1 MDGELC
7 ALLTPSRELLDGVWD
22 ELAGPV
28 SMELLD
34 ETLDSFVD
42 ELEIFSREL
51 EFGMIVSE
59 ELEASSTEEGE
70 SSPQDV
76 SKVDE
81 MIAAA
86 IIICFIV
93 ILFFRK
99 IRKSRDDRKKRLSFY
114 L

>member
-7 ALLTPSRELLDGVWD
+7 VLLTPLAELLDVVFD
-22 ELAGPV
+22 ELVGSA
-28 SMELLD
+28 SIELLD
-34 ETLDSFVD
+34 NVLDSLVD

-93 ILFFRK
+93 ILFF
-99 IRKSRDDRKKRLSFY
+99 
-114 L
+114 